1 MAKKMRKYTG
11 EYMRKIDDIID
22 MAKALP
28 KKRIVVAVAEDSYVL
43 EAVIHAKESLSMV
56 VTLVGDKQAI
66 VKELLL
72 LKVDPSLFEI
82 IDETNKQLACEIA
95 VKLVYD
101 GYADILMKGLVDTAV
116 LLKAVLNKTF
126 GLVNNSRLSHVSII
140 EIPTYHKLFMI
151 SDAAM
156 NMYPDLQSKK
166 EIIENGLNVLHK
178 LGYNNPKVG
187 ILAAIEKEN
196 PKMPATVDAVLLKNM
211 NKNGQIKNCT
221 IDGPFALDNAMSKE
235 AALHKGVDSNVA
247 GDVDF
252 LLLPNIDAGNI
263 FYKSL
268 VFLGNAKSASLVCGA
283 IKPIVLTSRAD
294 SIETK
299 FASIALAKLM

>member
-1 MAKKMRKYTG
+1 MALKMRKYTG
-11 EYMRKIDDIID
+11 EYMNRIDDIIG

-43 EAVIHAKESLSMV
+43 EAIIQARASLSVV
-56 VTLVGDKQAI
+56 VTLVGDKQSI
-66 VKELLL
+66 IKELLL
-72 LKVDPSLFEI
+72 LDSDPLLFEI
-82 IDETNKQLACEIA
+82 IDEKDKSLACEKS
-95 VKLVYD
+95 VKLVHD
-101 GYADILMKGLVDTAV
+101 GYADILMKGLVDTAI

-126 GLVNNSRLSHVSII
+126 GLVNNSRLSHISII
-140 EIPTYHKLFMI
+140 EIPTYHKLFMM

-166 EIIENGLNVLHK
+166 EIIENGLGVLHK

-196 PKMPATVDAVLLKNM
+196 PKMPATVDAVMLKKM
-211 NKNGQIKNCT
+211 NQEGLIQNCI

-235 AALHKGVDSNVA
+235 AALHKGIRSSVA

-252 LLLPNIDAGNI
+252 LLLPDIDAGNI

-283 IKPIVLTSRAD
+283 TKPIVLTSRSD